1 MKLHASIQLKEAKE
15 HQELTTQQKQ
25 LDTHTEDLKKKR
37 AFFLDLE
44 HETARLSKMLEEKR
58 KEKSEKEAKL
68 EAVRVA
74 IGEQR
79 LLKKTTL
86 EKLGKLEE
94 RKQDVLKRREHFYPN
109 LERQL
114 LDQYL
119 QLKGNIRVFVRVRPI
134 LPIDFKAYQGTRDS
148 F

>member
-1 MKLHASIQLKEAKE
+1 
-15 HQELTTQQKQ
+15 
-25 LDTHTEDLKKKR
+25 
-37 AFFLDLE
+37 
-44 HETARLSKMLEEKR
+44 MLEEKR